1 MLSFDEKKLDCH
13 CVNTSSEIIVGDDIA
28 AKDYILKMIPK
39 IKRESSRTI
48 LKHLLKDDIEK
59 IIKFTLMLWRICK

>member
-1 MLSFDEKKLDCH
+1 MKMPKYSVILLDE
-13 CVNTSSEIIVGDDIA
+13 GDDIA